1 MSKFKK
7 QPASRRLRP
16 QPLPEFKMG
25 RKLLVIYDDPHAT
38 ESSDDEYQS
47 VPTEKK
53 KLGKIKRCI
62 TEIPLPPLV
71 PVISGSAETSSFAEK
86 RINMSSKNVEGHN
99 KKRVSTQ
106 NPSTSRQPSCKLRG
120 VRLRKSGKWGAE
132 IHSTFLKG
140 GRSWLGT
147 YNTAEEASQAYE
159 STRLEIEAMTKAR
172 VPNNGSS
179 DKGPASNSSSADATV
194 AEGSASEKPSAEAND
209 MVAELAGLEI
219 PDLSLLNLPPTPPAA
234 AAVVPIGSKPNPV
247 LDIDFLADYAGQG
260 FDDDTNLGG
269 GLEDIPIFGVDNNEP
284 SQLLDFNFG
293 DFDSDGFAG

>member
-1 MSKFKK
+1 MSKFQK

-38 ESSDDEYQS
+38 ESSDDESQS
-47 VPTEKK
+47 VPTEK

-71 PVISGSAETSSFAEK
+71 PVISGSAGTSSFAEK
-86 RINMSSKNVEGHN
+86 RINMSSKNVEVHN

-106 NPSTSRQPSCKLRG
+106 NPSTSWQPYCKLRG
-120 VRLRKSGKWGAE
+120 VRLRKSGKWG
-132 IHSTFLKG
+132 S
-140 GRSWLGT
+140 GT

-159 STRLEIEAMTKAR
+159 SMRLEIEAMTKAR

-179 DKGPASNSSSADATV
+179 DKGPASNSSSADAEV

-234 AAVVPIGSKPNPV
+234 AVVPTGSKPNPV

-269 GLEDIPIFGVDNNEP
+269 CLEDIPIFGVDNNEP
-284 SQLLDFNFG
+284 SQLPDFNFG